1 MSLVRF
7 SKIAGLAFGA
17 FLLAACTG
25 YSGDSSVA
33 SDTYADPSGPVPGS
47 QEDLEANVGDRVYFA
62 FDRYDLNDAAQAT
75 LRRQAAWMK
84 MHPSVTA
91 LVAGNCDERGTR
103 EYNLALG
110 ARRANSAKDFLTS
123 LGVDPARVTTISY
136 GKERPTCMGSNE
148 ECWALNRNGITSV
161 TGGPS
166 S

>member
-7 SKIAGLAFGA
+7 SKIAGLAVGA
-17 FLLAACTG
+17 MLLAACTG
-25 YSGDSSVA
+25 YSGNSAVV
-33 SDTYADPSGPVPGS
+33 SDTYEEPSGPVPGS
-47 QEDLEANVGDRVYFA
+47 QEDLEANVGDRIFFA
-62 FDRYDLNDAAQAT
+62 FDRYDLNDTAQAT
-75 LRRQAAWMK
+75 LRRQGAWMK
-84 MHPSVTA
+84 MHPSVTVV
-91 LVAGNCDERGTR
+91 VAGNCDERGTR

-148 ECWALNRNGITSV
+148 DCWALNRNDITSV

>member
-17 FLLAACTG
+17 LLLAACTG
-25 YSGDSSVA
+25 YSGGSSVV
-33 SDTYADPSGPVPGS
+33 SDSYEDPSGPVSGS
-47 QEDLEANVGDRVYFA
+47 QGDLEANVGDRLYFA
-62 FDRYDLNDAAQAT
+62 FDRYDLNDSAQAT

-84 MHPSVTA
+84 MHPSVTV
-91 LVAGNCDERGTR
+91 LLAGNCDERGTR

-110 ARRANSAKDFLTS
+110 ARRANSSKDFLTS
-123 LGVDPARVTTISY
+123 LGIDPARISTISY

-148 ECWALNRNGITSV
+148 ECWALNRNTITSV

-166 S
+166 A

>member
-25 YSGDSSVA
+25 YSGDSSVV
-33 SDTYADPSGPVPGS
+33 SDTYEDPSGPVPGS

-84 MHPSVTA
+84 MHPSVTV

>member
-7 SKIAGLAFGA
+7 SKIAGLAMGA

-25 YSGDSSVA
+25 YSGDTAVV
-33 SDTYADPSGPVPGS
+33 SDTYEEPSGPVPGS
-47 QEDLEANVGDRVYFA
+47 QEDLEANVGDRIYFA

-75 LRRQAAWMK
+75 LRRQGAWMK
-84 MHPSVTA
+84 MHPSTTV
-91 LVAGNCDERGTR
+91 LIAGNCDERGTR

-110 ARRANSAKDFLTS
+110 ARRANSSKDFLTS
-123 LGVDPARVTTISY
+123 LGVDPARITTISY

-148 ECWALNRNGITSV
+148 DCWALNRNDITSV

>member
-1 MSLVRF
+1 MNLVRF
-7 SKIAGLAFGA
+7 SKIAGLAVGA
-17 FLLAACTG
+17 MLLAACTG
-25 YSGDSSVA
+25 YGTSSPVV
-33 SDTYADPSGPVPGS
+33 SDTYEEPSGPVPGS

-62 FDRYDLNDAAQAT
+62 FDRYDLNDASQAT

-84 MHPSVTA
+84 MHPSVTV
-91 LVAGNCDERGTR
+91 LLAGNCDERGTR

-110 ARRANSAKDFLTS
+110 ARRANSSKDFLVS
-123 LGVDPARVTTISY
+123 LGVDPSRISTISY

-148 ECWALNRNGITSV
+148 ECWALNRNSITSV